1 MKYLFICL
9 VFFVNE
15 SKAQSYAALFIPDS
29 LQKNAVAV
37 CRLKEKKVE
46 IFSGSKAIVRNRY
59 VITVLNPQGDGYGS
73 YSNHYDKLRKLN
85 NISGTLY
92 DALGKKIKSMQKKDL
107 LDMAYNDEI
116 SLMTDDR
123 MKRFSFNHTSYP
135 YTVEFSDE
143 EQLNGT
149 FFLPAWN
156 PVPGQKFS
164 VQNSSFEVVLH
175 DGADVRFKELNVTE
189 KAAEQVTGKQKSY
202 VWTLKN
208 FPAYEREWFQ
218 PAPENF
224 LPNVYLAPV
233 DFSIGSYSGK
243 MDSWENLGK
252 FILQLNEGKGTLPPA
267 IAADVKRL
275 TENVSDRQQKI
286 NTLYEYLQQNTRYI
300 SIQMGIGGWQPFDA
314 SYVATKRY
322 GDCKAL
328 SNYMVSLLKEA
339 GIKAHYVLINSGEAR
354 RGLWEDFPAPY
365 FNHAVVCVPT
375 GKDTVWLECTS
386 QTLSPGYMGSSTGN
400 RKALMIGDNGGVVV
414 NSPLYTAQENKQ
426 LRKIKAQVDDAGHL
440 VADLNTRFSG
450 IEQETQHYLLHNN
463 TAGMR
468 EQYLNQSLSLP
479 NYSVESIRYQE
490 TKNIIP
496 EIEEQMVLKASHYA
510 TITGKR
516 MFIEPNMV
524 NRVST
529 RPDASKPRKYDIV
542 YPHSFTHA
550 DTVEISVP
558 NGYEPESIPKDITID
573 NHFGKYSIRF
583 EVTGNR
589 ILMFRHYTREA
600 ATYPASAYTDLAAFY
615 HAMYQADHSRV
626 VLVKQQEQ

>member
-1 MKYLFICL
+1 MKYLMICL
-9 VFFVNE
+9 VLFATE
-15 SKAQSYAALFIPDS
+15 SKAQSYAAFFIPDS
-29 LQKNAVAV
+29 LRKNAVAV
-37 CRLKEKKVE
+37 CRLEEKKVE
-46 IFSGSKAIVRNRY
+46 IFSSSKAIVRNRY
-59 VITVLNPQGDGYGS
+59 VITVLNPHGDGYGN

-85 NISGTLY
+85 NINGTLY

-135 YTVEFSDE
+135 YTVEFTDE

-149 FFLPAWN
+149 FFLPSWN

-164 VQNSSFEVVLH
+164 VQHSSFEVVLH
-175 DGADVRFKELNVTE
+175 EGADVRFKELNVPE
-189 KAAEQVTGKQKSY
+189 KPIEKVAGKQKSY
-202 VWTLKN
+202 VWTLKD

-233 DFSIGSYSGK
+233 EFTIGNYTGK
-243 MDSWENLGK
+243 MDTWENLGK
-252 FILQLNEGKGTLPPA
+252 FILQLNAGKDALPPA

-275 TENVSDRQQKI
+275 IGNVSNREEKI
-286 NTLYEYLQQNTRYI
+286 RLLYEYLQQNTRYI

-365 FNHAVVCVPT
+365 FNHAVVCVPS
-375 GKDTVWLECTS
+375 GKDTLWLECTS
-386 QTLSPGYMGSSTGN
+386 QTISPGYMGSSTGN
-400 RKALMIGDNGGVVV
+400 RKALMIADHGGVVV
-414 NSPLYTAQENKQ
+414 NSPLYTANENRQ
-426 LRKIKAQVDDAGHL
+426 VRKIQAQVDESGNLKAS
-440 VADLNTRFSG
+440 LNTRFSG

-463 TAGMR
+463 TAAMR
-468 EQYLNQSLSLP
+468 EKYLNQSLDLP
-479 NYSVESIRYQE
+479 NYSVEAIRYNE
-490 TKNIIP
+490 TKSSIP
-496 EIEEQMVLKASHYA
+496 EIEEYMELKATNYA

-516 MFIEPNMV
+516 MFITPNLV
-524 NRVST
+524 NKVST
-529 RPDASKPRKYDIV
+529 RPDASKPRKYAVV

-558 NGYEPESIPKDITID
+558 AGYEPESIPKDVTVD
-573 NHFGKYSIRF
+573 NPFGKYSIRF
-583 EVTGNR
+583 EVKDNVIR
-589 ILMFRHYTREA
+589 MYRRYTREA
-600 ATYPASAYTDLAAFY
+600 ATYPASSYADLAAFY
-615 HAMYQADHSRV
+615 HALYQADHSRV
-626 VLVKQQEQ
+626 VLVKQSE

>member
-1 MKYLFICL
+1 MKYIWILCIGL
-9 VFFVNE
+9 
-15 SKAQSYAALFIPDS
+15 AQEASAQLYATLFIPDS
-29 LQKNAVAV
+29 LKNNAVAV
-37 CRLKEKKVE
+37 CRQEEKVVE
-46 IFSGSKAIVRNRY
+46 IFSSSKAIVRNRY

-85 NISGTLY
+85 NITGTLY
-92 DALGKKIKSMQKKDL
+92 DAMGKKIKSMQKKEL

-123 MKRFSFNHTSYP
+123 MKRFSFNHTVYP

-149 FFLPAWN
+149 FFLPTWN

-164 VQNSSFEVVLH
+164 VQQSSFEVIVH
-175 DGADVRFKELNVTE
+175 DGAGVRFKELNLPDKAVE
-189 KAAEQVTGKQKSY
+189 KVSGKQKSY
-202 VWTLKN
+202 TWHLKN
-208 FPAYEREWFQ
+208 FPAYEREWLQ
-218 PAPENF
+218 PAPEHF

-233 DFSIGSYSGK
+233 EFTVGNYNGK
-243 MDSWENLGK
+243 MDSWENLGR
-252 FILQLNEGKGTLPPA
+252 FISQLNAGKDALPPA

-275 TENVSDRQQKI
+275 TENVSSRQEKI
-286 NTLYEYLQQNTRYI
+286 NVLYEYLQKNTRYI

-365 FNHAVVCVPT
+365 FNHAVVCVPS
-375 GKDTVWLECTS
+375 GKDTLWLECTS

-414 NSPLYTAQENKQ
+414 NSPTYSVNENK
-426 LRKIKAQVDDAGHL
+426 LVRKIQATLDEAGNLQAQLH
-440 VADLNTRFSG
+440 TRFSG
-450 IEQETQHYLLHNN
+450 IEQEMQHYLLHNN

-468 EQYLNQSLSLP
+468 EKHFNQSLDIP
-479 NYSVESIRYQE
+479 NYAVESIQYNE
-490 TKNIIP
+490 TKSAIP
-496 EIEEQMVLKASHYA
+496 EIEETLVLKATNYA

-516 MFIEPNMV
+516 MFIEPNIV
-524 NRVST
+524 NKVST
-529 RPDASKPRKYDIV
+529 RPDASRPRKYDIV
-542 YPHSFTHA
+542 YPHSFSHT

-558 NGYEPESIPKDITID
+558 QGYAPESIPRDVTVD
-573 NHFGKYSIRF
+573 NHFGKYNLRF
-583 EVTGNR
+583 EVNGNIIR
-589 ILMFRHYTREA
+589 MYRHYTREA
-600 ATYPASAYTDLAAFY
+600 SRYPASSYKDLADFY
-615 HAMYQADHSRV
+615 HALYQADHSRI
-626 VLVKQQEQ
+626 VLVKQQTE